1 MMRKILLVDDELN
14 VLNALQR
21 ALRRQLPPDQVRIE
35 LFTDPHAALCR
46 CGECR
51 FDVVI
56 SDFRMPGMDGVE
68 LLCALNVLVPETV
81 RIILSASSEVSTVM
95 AALNEA
101 EAFRFI
107 HKPWQDEEVINI
119 IALALQHRDAASEQR
134 RLADLQRV
142 QCGALSAQE
151 LAALQ
156 LSADEPDLLKVNWG
170 PNGEILL

>member
-1 MMRKILLVDDELN
+1 MRKILLVDDEIN

-21 ALRRQLPPDQVRIE
+21 AVRRQLPPDQLRIE
-35 LFTDPHAALCR
+35 LFVDPRAALRR
-46 CGECR
+46 CGECS
-51 FDVVI
+51 FDIVI
-56 SDFRMPGMDGVE
+56 SDFRMPAMDGIE
-68 LLCALNVLVPETV
+68 LLCALKVLAPATV

-107 HKPWQDEEVINI
+107 HKPWQDEDVVNT
-119 IALALQHRDAASEQR
+119 IALAFQHRDGALEQQ

-142 QCGALSAQE
+142 QSGALSEAD
-151 LAALQ
+151 LAARQ